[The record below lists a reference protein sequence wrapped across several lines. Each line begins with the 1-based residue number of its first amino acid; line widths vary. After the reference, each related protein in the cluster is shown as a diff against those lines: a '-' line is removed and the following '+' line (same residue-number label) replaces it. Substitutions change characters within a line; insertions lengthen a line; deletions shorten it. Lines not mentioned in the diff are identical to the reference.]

1 MNTQNC
7 NTLGFNRWFGMM
19 CVWGVAALIA
29 LTATSA
35 EAAGLNVNSD
45 VTFTPLPST
54 YTTTTSTTGC
64 PAAFSGKFTFT
75 ALLTNKT
82 GSPAIPGLT
91 VRVVTLTNG
100 NLLLDSQTNA
110 VVGGEGAEMTVP
122 KVEQYADGLLSP
134 GESVNVP
141 FVVCLKTFQPYQFFV
156 DVSGVVTR
164 LVSINRFG
172 TGSGNGFSP
181 ANPPTISADGRFV
194 AFASLASDLVANDTN
209 GANDVF
215 VRDLQLGTTT
225 VVSINRFGTGSGNG
239 SSSGARISLDGR
251 FVAFASLASDLV
263 ANDTNGATG
272 DVFVRD
278 LQLGTTSLASVN
290 RFGTG
295 SGNNVSSDGV
305 PAISADGRFLAFQ
318 SVASDLVANDTN
330 GATVDVFVRDLQR
343 GRLRW

>member
-1 MNTQNC
+1 M
-7 NTLGFNRWFGMM
+7 
-19 CVWGVAALIA
+19 WGVAALIA

-35 EAAGLNVNSD
+35 EAAGFNVNSD

-82 GSPAIPGLT
+82 GSPAMPGLT

-100 NLLLDSQTNA
+100 NLLLDPQTNA

-141 FVVCLKTFQPYQFFV
+141 FVVCLKTSQPFQFFV

-181 ANPPTISADGRFV
+181 PT
-194 AFASLASDLVANDTN
+194 
-209 GANDVF
+209 
-215 VRDLQLGTTT
+215 
-225 VVSINRFGTGSGNG
+225 
-239 SSSGARISLDGR
+239 
-251 FVAFASLASDLV
+251 
-263 ANDTNGATG
+263 
-272 DVFVRD
+272 
-278 LQLGTTSLASVN
+278 
-290 RFGTG
+290 
-295 SGNNVSSDGV
+295 
-305 PAISADGRFLAFQ
+305 
-318 SVASDLVANDTN
+318 
-330 GATVDVFVRDLQR
+330 QR
-343 GRLRW
+343 

>member
-1 MNTQNC
+1 MNTQNS
-7 NTLGFNRWFGMM
+7 NTIGFNRWFGMM

-29 LTATSA
+29 LTAPSA
-35 EAAGLNVNSD
+35 EAAGFNVNSE

-82 GSPAIPGLT
+82 GSPAMPGLT

-100 NLLLDSQTNA
+100 NLLLDPQTNA

-141 FVVCLKTFQPYQFFV
+141 FVVCLKTFQPFQFFV

-172 TGSGNGFSP
+172 TGSGIGLSFVP
-181 ANPPTISADGRFV
+181 VISADGRFV
-194 AFASLASDLVANDTN
+194 VFSSDASDLVTNDTN
-209 GANDVF
+209 GTTRDVF

-225 VVSINRFGTGSGNG
+225 LVSVNQFRTGSANG
-239 SSSGARISLDGR
+239 SSLVNTISPDGR
-251 FVAFASLASDLV
+251 FVAFFSEASDLV
-263 ANDTNGATG
+263 ANDTNGTG

-278 LQLGTTSLASVN
+278 LQLGTTTLVSIN

-295 SGNNVSSDGV
+295 SGNGRSSGPGGWLLRDQL
-305 PAISADGRFLAFQ
+305 GRPFRGIHQPCERF
-318 SVASDLVANDTN
+318 
-330 GATVDVFVRDLQR
+330 GGERYQR
-343 GRLRW
+343 